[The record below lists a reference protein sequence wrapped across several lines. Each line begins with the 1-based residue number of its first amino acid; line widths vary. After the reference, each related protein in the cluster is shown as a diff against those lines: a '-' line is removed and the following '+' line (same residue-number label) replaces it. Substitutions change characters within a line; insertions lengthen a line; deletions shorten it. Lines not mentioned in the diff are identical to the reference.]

1 MGQVEGEGSASDGEE
16 EEEAQAPVGQPVQ
29 PRMQYDYCAPPEQT
43 GIQHVPL
50 DYAFVANDQ
59 TLAIQ
64 N

>member
-50 DYAFVANDQ
+50 DYAFVAND
-59 TLAIQ
+59 
-64 N
+64 